1 MDNKLINN
9 EQYIFRIITVGNTY
23 VGKSCMLLRFTDN
36 RFMCEHDLTIGVE
49 FGSKIIKIDD
59 SIIKMHVWDTAGQEV
74 YRSVTRFYYKNVCG
88 VILVYDITKRETFN
102 HIENWIHDVNKKCP
116 YNKSIIIVGN
126 KIDLETHRKVSYD
139 EGHELAKKHGFMF
152 IETSVKTGHNV
163 QECFSFLI
171 K

>member
-59 SIIKMHVWDTAGQEV
+59 SIPLNYKNACMGHRWT
-74 YRSVTRFYYKNVCG
+74 RSVSVC
-88 VILVYDITKRETFN
+88 N
-102 HIENWIHDVNKKCP
+102 
-116 YNKSIIIVGN
+116 
-126 KIDLETHRKVSYD
+126 
-139 EGHELAKKHGFMF
+139 
-152 IETSVKTGHNV
+152 SV
-163 QECFSFLI
+163 LL
-171 K
+171 